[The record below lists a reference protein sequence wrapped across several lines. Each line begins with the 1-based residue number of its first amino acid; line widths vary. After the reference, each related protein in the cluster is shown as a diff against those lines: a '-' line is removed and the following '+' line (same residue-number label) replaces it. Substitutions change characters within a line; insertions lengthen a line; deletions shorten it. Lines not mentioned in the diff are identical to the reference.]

1 MKINSVSFE
10 ADTLR
15 LAGEVYLPEIA
26 SQPLPAICLCHGI
39 PAVPY
44 NPSDRGYTALAERF
58 CDAGFVTMIF
68 NFRGTGESQGNLD
81 MLGWAQDLNAAIG
94 FLYNLDEVNKSH
106 ICLLGSSGG
115 AAASIYVA
123 AHDLRVSSIVTLACP
138 ATFEFM
144 SHKQQVNALIDQFR
158 NIGTIRDKD
167 FPSSMT
173 EWLNNFDMISP
184 IRWVDK
190 ISPRPLLLI
199 HGEGDEVVPVEHAFK
214 LYEKA
219 GEPREIAIIPGAGHR
234 LRLEEKAITT
244 ALAWIKNRL
253 TLTSQ

>member
-10 ADTLR
+10 ADNLR
-15 LAGEVYLPEIA
+15 LAGEVYLPETA
-26 SQPLPAICLCHGI
+26 RRPLPAICLCHGI

-44 NPSDRGYTALAERF
+44 NPNDRGYTALAERF

-115 AAASIYVA
+115 AAASVYVA
-123 AHDLRVSSIVTLACP
+123 AHDLRVSSVVTLACP